1 MNFNFQEL
9 FKKVIVHQCLGGV
22 WSRREKRRAEEA
34 PTVLATVTQ
43 FNAVSLR
50 VISTI
55 LLHAPSPKASVIAG
69 WIDIAQV
76 GTF

>member
-1 MNFNFQEL
+1 M
-9 FKKVIVHQCLGGV
+9 VHQCLGGV

-34 PTVLATVTQ
+34 ATVLATVTQ

-50 VISTI
+50 VISTV
-55 LLHAPSPKASVIAG
+55 LLHTITPRSAVIAA

-76 GTF
+76 SP